1 MDSPSATLETL
12 QNITFDE
19 IKVGDTAT
27 LSRTLKREDIQL
39 FAVVSGDV
47 NPSHLDDEY
56 ARESQFGQV
65 VAHGMM
71 SGALISA
78 LLGNSFPGPGTVYV
92 SQNLR
97 FRALVRVGDTLNVKL
112 TCLEKRAEKKHLLIG
127 CEVTNQ
133 DNVTVADGEAVVAA
147 PTEKIVRQRA
157 NLPEVMVTDKQRR
170 YEQLLSL
177 AEGLPPVR
185 TAVAHP
191 CDEESLKGA
200 LQAMDEGLIVPVLI
214 GPISKIRRVAD
225 ALKHSLEGC
234 ELIDTEHSVASAEK
248 AVAMARA
255 GEVDALMKGS
265 LHTDELMS
273 AVVERTHGIRTGRRI
288 SHVFVA
294 DVPRYP
300 RPLLVSD
307 AAINIA
313 PDLDAKVSI
322 VQNAIDLAH
331 AIGIVMPRVAILSA
345 VETINPKI
353 PSTLEAAAL
362 CKMADRGQIRGG
374 VLDGPLAFDNAISA
388 FAARTKGIES
398 EVAGRADILIVP
410 DLEAGNMLAKQLE
423 YFAGALLTGVVL
435 GARVPIVLNSRADR
449 AEARAASCAIVKR
462 IIAHRVSSA
471 TV

>member
-1 MDSPSATLETL
+1 MDPSDTTQETL
-12 QNITFDE
+12 QNITFAE
-19 IKVGDTAT
+19 MKVGDIAT
-27 LSRTLKREDIQL
+27 LSRTLRREDIEL

-47 NPSHLDDEY
+47 NPSHTDDAF
-56 ARESQFGQV
+56 ARNSQFGEV

-71 SGALISA
+71 SGAMISA

-97 FRALVRVGDTLNVKL
+97 FHALLHVGDTLTVKL
-112 TCLEKRAEKKHLLIG
+112 TCLDKIEDKKHLVIG
-127 CEVTNQ
+127 CEVSNQ
-133 DNVTVADGEAVVAA
+133 DHVIVADGEATVAA
-147 PTEKIVRQRA
+147 PLEKIVRRRA
-157 NLPEVMVTDKQRR
+157 SLPEIVVTDQHRR

-177 AEGLPPVR
+177 AEGLPAVR

-191 CDEESLKGA
+191 CDTESLKGA
-200 LQAMDEGLIVPVLI
+200 LQAMEEGLIVPVLI
-214 GPISKIRRVAD
+214 GPSAKIRRVAETLGSD
-225 ALKHSLEGC
+225 LSGC
-234 ELIDTEHSVASAEK
+234 ELVETEHSVESAER

-273 AVVERTHGIRTGRRI
+273 AVVDRVKGIRTGRRI

-300 RPLLVSD
+300 RTLLVSD

-313 PDLDAKVSI
+313 PDLEEKVSI

-345 VETINPKI
+345 VETVNPKM
-353 PSTLEAAAL
+353 PSTLDAAAL
-362 CKMADRGQIRGG
+362 CKMADRGQIKGAI
-374 VLDGPLAFDNAISA
+374 LDGPLAFDNAISV

-435 GARVPIVLNSRADR
+435 GARVPIILNSRADR

-462 IIAHRVSSA
+462 LVASKGSI
-471 TV
+471 

>member
-157 NLPEVMVTDKQRR
+157 SLPEVMVTDKQRR

-177 AEGLPPVR
+177 AEGLPAVR

-273 AVVERTHGIRTGRRI
+273 AVVDRTHGIRTGRRI

-331 AIGIVMPRVAILSA
+331 AIGIVMPRVAVLSA

>member
-157 NLPEVMVTDKQRR
+157 SLPEVMVTDKQRR

-273 AVVERTHGIRTGRRI
+273 AVVDRTHGIRTGRRI

>member
-112 TCLEKRAEKKHLLIG
+112 TCLEKRVEKKHLLIG